1 MQINMLTQEVLAD
14 FTKLKMRKYVILF
27 QMKSLGLNCLQVYIY
42 LILSMYVDHFSLV
55 IWSSSQDKKSV
66 DTPDLKSGAKSLE
79 KAAT

>member
-66 DTPDLKSGAKSLE
+66 DTPDLKSGARKSCNLNV
-79 KAAT
+79 

>member
-55 IWSSSQDKKSV
+55 I
-66 DTPDLKSGAKSLE
+66 
-79 KAAT
+79 